1 MQPKVTYGLIAGAIG
16 LVINVCISAAVGLC
30 GPFVAL
36 LAGAAAGFFAAQ
48 AEKAPTKNDGAR
60 AGAISG
66 AIAGGLTLV
75 GQLIGGVAVLVLA
88 MSADIQ
94 PIIGTMPESSD
105 VAGQALFLM
114 VGLGVGLCFGLVGVA
129 LSALAG
135 AGTGYLGTSETT
147 APEINSRE
155 PQL

>member
-1 MQPKVTYGLIAGAIG
+1 MQPKVMYGLIAGAIG
-16 LVINVCISAAVGLC
+16 LIINVCISAAVGLC

-36 LAGAAAGFFAAQ
+36 LAGAGAGFFTAQ

-75 GQLIGGVAVLVLA
+75 GQLIGGVAILVLA
-88 MSADIQ
+88 MAADIQ

-105 VAGQALFLM
+105 MAGQAIYL
-114 VGLGVGLCFGLVGVA
+114 VAGLGAGLCFGLVGIV

-135 AGTGYLGTSETT
+135 AGTGYLGTAETPT
-147 APEINSRE
+147 PEITN
-155 PQL
+155 

>member
-1 MQPKVTYGLIAGAIG
+1 MQPRVTYGLIAGAIG
-16 LVINVCISAAVGLC
+16 LVINICISTAIGLC

-48 AEKAPTKNDGAR
+48 AEKAPTKNDGAQL
-60 AGAISG
+60 GAISG

-75 GQLIGGVAVLVLA
+75 GQLIGGVGALVLT
-88 MSADIQ
+88 MSMGIQ

-105 VAGQALFLM
+105 VAGQAIFLI
-114 VGLGVGLCFGLVGVA
+114 VGLGVGLCFGLVGIV

-135 AGTGYLGTSETT
+135 AGTGYLGTSETV
-147 APEINSRE
+147 APEINSQE